1 MGNKIVEIRLEPN
14 EIYVGDKFKLKVK
27 AIRYLTFDELKTL
40 TFDQV
45 KEYTF
50 GQLKG
55 D

>member
-1 MGNKIVEIRLEPN
+1 MPNKIIEVDLEPTP
-14 EIYVGDKFKLKVK
+14 IYTGDRFKLKVK
-27 AIRYLTFDELKTL
+27 AIRYLTFNELKTL

-55 D
+55 V

>member
-1 MGNKIVEIRLEPN
+1 MSNKIVEIRLEPTD
-14 EIYVGDKFKLKVK
+14 IYTSQKFKLKVK
-27 AIRYLTFDELKTL
+27 AIRYLTFNELKTL